1 MLKTKG
7 KFELPH
13 LFHVKIVLH
22 RRSWA
27 FSKVETL
34 SLGCSEEACQC
45 SQEQQH
51 GRHLGSGPLQ
61 ERPGEKEGSC
71 MCLGLLRT
79 HGDGE
84 SLRAWSASRHSP
96 QH

>member
-13 LFHVKIVLH
+13 LFHVKILLH
-22 RRSWA
+22 WRNWA

-45 SQEQQH
+45 SQEQ
-51 GRHLGSGPLQ
+51 
-61 ERPGEKEGSC
+61 
-71 MCLGLLRT
+71 
-79 HGDGE
+79 
-84 SLRAWSASRHSP
+84 
-96 QH
+96 